1 MQSDLHYL
9 LGIDKAVQQ
18 RSSALFL
25 LRLKESRRLSQAAID
40 DIIREWDG
48 LFSHTVGRL
57 KAIVRAKLATAGID
71 FSAIE
76 GLKVTLEEDVIN
88 PFEGLE
94 TRHKQERF
102 YHKKH

>member
-1 MQSDLHYL
+1 M
-9 LGIDKAVQQ
+9 
-18 RSSALFL
+18 
-25 LRLKESRRLSQAAID
+25 
-40 DIIREWDG
+40 
-48 LFSHTVGRL
+48 GRL

-76 GLKVTLEEDVIN
+76 GLKETLEEEVIN

-102 YHKKH
+102 YHEKLGLVVSPYLLKFTMHVYMYRTASMLRSPPFSGEIAV